1 MLSCEFCEISKNT
14 FYTEH
19 VWATASK
26 KFNLIMSTNK
36 PVDIQLSSSI
46 VIGNCEKML
55 GLKLNVGLNFD
66 RHVKSLCSQPNN
78 KMRVLEKATQCMSIE
93 K

>member
-1 MLSCEFCEISKNT
+1 
-14 FYTEH
+14 
-19 VWATASK
+19 
-26 KFNLIMSTNK
+26 MSTNK

-55 GLKLNVGLNFD
+55 GLKLNVGLYFD
-66 RHVKSLCSQPNN
+66 RHVKTLCSQPKN
-78 KMRVLEKATQCMSIE
+78 KLRVLAKATQCMSIE